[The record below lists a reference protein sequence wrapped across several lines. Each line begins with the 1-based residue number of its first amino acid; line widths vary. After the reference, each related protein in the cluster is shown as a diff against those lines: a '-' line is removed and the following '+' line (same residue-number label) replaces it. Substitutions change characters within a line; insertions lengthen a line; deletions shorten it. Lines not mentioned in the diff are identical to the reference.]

1 MLLVLTTAALAQ
13 QWSYGYYSDKNCK
26 ASVAGITVDNKK
38 GKEAT
43 GLTIGQCV
51 TSKIGSTEWSM
62 KLQSC
67 SADSAGRFT
76 NVIEVRPALTTTILN
91 AETAIASVAI
101 APSLTRATLPLLPSR
116 NRSMPKV
123 TAKEPEAR
131 GRT

>member
-43 GLTIGQCV
+43 GLAIGQCV

-67 SADSAGRFT
+67 SADSDGRFT